1 MMLKKLCKALTFAA
15 VSILAAGTQAQAAE
29 PIELKLATFEPPHAF
44 AASKV
49 LAAWA
54 EKVNKDSGGR
64 LKVKLYAGG
73 VLGKPPQQ
81 YDSVK
86 GGVAD
91 IAWTV
96 LGYIGGQFPLSSVT
110 DLPFLTTTSRAATRS
125 LNTLYAEGYLD
136 AEFAGV
142 KNIGMHTM
150 HAYQL
155 HFRNKKVTSPEDL
168 KGLKLRVPSKIMG
181 SIITKLG
188 ATPVRVP
195 APGAYEALQRGV
207 LDGTPFPYA
216 AVSSFRLGDVTKYHT
231 EINISNTAFALLMN
245 EDKYNSLP
253 DDLKKVIDAN
263 SGHAFG
269 DWAAA
274 LIDANDAKQREVI
287 SALKGHEITVLSDAE
302 LAPYKKLLAPIT
314 DEWLA
319 DMKSKGLD
327 GQGVLARTLEV
338 ISKTN

>member
-1 MMLKKLCKALTFAA
+1 MLNKISLRSLAFAA
-15 VSILAAGTQAQAAE
+15 AFTMTTQIQAADT
-29 PIELKLATFEPPHAF
+29 IELKLATFEPPHAF
-44 AASKV
+44 AAKSILK
-49 LAAWA
+49 AWA

-64 LKVKLYAGG
+64 LKVKVFAGG

-81 YDSVK
+81 YDIVK

-96 LGYIGGQFPLSSVT
+96 LGYIGGQFPLSSVA
-110 DLPFLTTTSRAATRS
+110 DLPFLTTSSKGATRA
-125 LNTLYAEGYLD
+125 LNTLYAEGLLD

-150 HAYQL
+150 HAYQF
-155 HFRNKKVTSPEDL
+155 HFKDKNVTKPEQF
-168 KGLKLRVPSKIMG
+168 KGLKMRVPSKIMG
-181 SIITKLG
+181 NILGKLG

-195 APGAYEALQRGV
+195 APGTYEALQRGV

-231 EINISNTAFALLMN
+231 EINISNTSFGLLMN
-245 EDKYNSLP
+245 EAKYNSLP
-253 DDLKKVIDAN
+253 DDLKKVIDDN

-274 LIDANDAKQREVI
+274 LIDANDAKQKEAI
-287 SALKGHEITVLSDAE
+287 AAMNGHEITVISGDDLNE
-302 LAPYKKLLAPIT
+302 YRKLLKPVT
-314 DEWLA
+314 GEWLA
-319 DMKSKGLD
+319 DMKSKNLD
-327 GQGVLARTLEV
+327 GEKVLARTKE
-338 ISKTN
+338 IIANTQ